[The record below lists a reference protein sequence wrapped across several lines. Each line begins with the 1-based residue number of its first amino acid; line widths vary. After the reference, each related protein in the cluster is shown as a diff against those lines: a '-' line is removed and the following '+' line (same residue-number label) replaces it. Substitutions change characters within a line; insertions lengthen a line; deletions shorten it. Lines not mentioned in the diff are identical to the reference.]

1 MTPDCP
7 TLILCLQKTLQ
18 KHTCPDGYLRAV
30 HFIKRTWGGGR
41 SLGGEPGKESDHYG
55 CISGRPGAPGI
66 GGCIICWVFLCQLF
80 AWLLR
85 EAR

>member
-30 HFIKRTWGGGR
+30 HFIPGEEADTWEEGLGKSQDTEAA
-41 SLGGEPGKESDHYG
+41 SLVGP
-55 CISGRPGAPGI
+55 
-66 GGCIICWVFLCQLF
+66 V
-80 AWLLR
+80 LLG
-85 EAR
+85 